1 MIEKIHFCR
10 AVFICRITSIK
21 KHFHHSGGSY
31 YPGKLAT
38 LYCPDFLERAAKNV
52 NTVLVVGT
60 NGKTTVSR
68 FISHMLEGIGIH
80 NFSNRSGA
88 NMYNGIATAYG
99 LNCTFLGRKK
109 KKTAII
115 ECDELYVNQVIEILK
130 PSVIVVTNI
139 ADDQSYRL
147 GNAANTVK
155 IFLKDF
161 KNAHQTAF
169 CLNKDNTYAA
179 ELGNEI
185 GQNCYYYS
193 VCGNTILVAGK
204 RFVIPDNIRE
214 DYNIENTAA
223 ACLCIDLLGYSLE
236 KAIETL
242 KTVKLPF
249 GRMERFCVERTNVLL
264 VLAKNAV
271 STNAVIRALKQNDDN
286 QVLIFAINN
295 NVTDD
300 VDLSWLDDVDF
311 TTLEGLFSKIYV
323 SGNCGRAL
331 CDKFNGV
338 CQILNE
344 STLEF
349 VKSVNSS
356 VTIIANYTA
365 MMEIREDFASHGYI
379 KNFWKD

>member
-1 MIEKIHFCR
+1 M
-10 AVFICRITSIK
+10 
-21 KHFHHSGGSY
+21 
-31 YPGKLAT
+31 
-38 LYCPDFLERAAKNV
+38 
-52 NTVLVVGT
+52 
-60 NGKTTVSR
+60 
-68 FISHMLEGIGIH
+68 
-80 NFSNRSGA
+80 
-88 NMYNGIATAYG
+88 
-99 LNCTFLGRKK
+99 
-109 KKTAII
+109 
-115 ECDELYVNQVIEILK
+115 IEILK

-161 KNAHQTAF
+161 KNAQQTAF

-249 GRMERFCVERTNVLL
+249 GRMERFCVEREGFE
-264 VLAKNAV
+264 A
-271 STNAVIRALKQNDDN
+271 
-286 QVLIFAINN
+286 FAI
-295 NVTDD
+295 
-300 VDLSWLDDVDF
+300 DL
-311 TTLEGLFSKIYV
+311 
-323 SGNCGRAL
+323 
-331 CDKFNGV
+331 
-338 CQILNE
+338 
-344 STLEF
+344 
-349 VKSVNSS
+349 
-356 VTIIANYTA
+356 
-365 MMEIREDFASHGYI
+365 
-379 KNFWKD
+379 